1 MRKGYTLTEM
11 LIVLIIFPLALLSL
25 NEVFKTLMR
34 DIPRSSQVIQK
45 NISLQNLLEQIH
57 KDIDKAKGLPESF
70 ARYTTNDKQ
79 LLIELAEGTICYQL
93 ENDEA
98 LRGRLTDKPQG
109 EMEETTLWSVPD
121 AEIEWQLWKKDG
133 SGYAVEIRTHIKHK
147 LRRTYQKKMANSH
160 VYFVGALGKALK

>member
-1 MRKGYTLTEM
+1 MRKGYTLTEI
-11 LIVLIIFPLALLSL
+11 LIVIIIFPLALLSL

-34 DIPRSSQVIQK
+34 DIPRSSQVLQK

-57 KDIDKAKGLPESF
+57 KDIDKAKELPESF

-121 AEIEWQLWKKDG
+121 A
-133 SGYAVEIRTHIKHK
+133 
-147 LRRTYQKKMANSH
+147 
-160 VYFVGALGKALK
+160 